1 MSELSVGCCSPPPL
15 LLSSVSETPLV
26 ATTIGSAVSFLP
38 IGALVVLEE
47 DDVEEEG
54 RDDEGEEE

>member
-1 MSELSVGCCSPPPL
+1 M
-15 LLSSVSETPLV
+15 V